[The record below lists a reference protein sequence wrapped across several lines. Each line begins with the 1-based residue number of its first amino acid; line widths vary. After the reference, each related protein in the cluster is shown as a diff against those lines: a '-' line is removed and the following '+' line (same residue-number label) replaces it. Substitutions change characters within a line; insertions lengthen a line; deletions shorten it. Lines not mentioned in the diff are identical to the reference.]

1 MDIVVTYGWSLY
13 ALGFVR
19 FGGLAAGVAM
29 GFEILVMNVGFDMSP
44 NC

>member
-1 MDIVVTYGWSLY
+1 MTRIRNRGDMDVVVCG
-13 ALGFVR
+13 R